1 MKKLMF
7 GLALVATCLGV
18 QAANIDWAVDA
29 KAIKDADGNDMKGET
44 AYLLMF
50 ESAAAASSYQAD
62 LADGKVTIAQAQ
74 AAAIDSATSTYT
86 SNKSA
91 GKIDS
96 KTKEVS
102 GKNAGDK
109 AYFAILVANGD
120 QFMMGAADQGQ
131 FYVPGDSQF
140 GDRSG
145 VTFGGSM
152 FALSGANG
160 WNTNGGST
168 PPTPPGPG
176 PIPEPTSG
184 LLLLVGGAML
194 ALRRKQK

>member
-7 GLALVATCLGV
+7 AAALAAISLGV
-18 QAANIDWAVDA
+18 QAAKVDWAIDA
-29 KAIKDADGNDMKGET
+29 KAIKAEDGSNLSGET

-50 ESAAAASSYQAD
+50 ESAAAASAYQSN
-62 LADGKVTIAQAQ
+62 LADGTVKIADAT

-86 SNKSA
+86 TSKSA

-96 KTKEVS
+96 RTKDVS
-102 GKNAGDK
+102 DKNPGDK

-120 QFMMGAADQGQ
+120 MFVMGDPQQAQ
-131 FYVPGDSQF
+131 FYEPGDANF
-140 GDRSG
+140 GDKSG
-145 VTFGGSM
+145 ITFSGAMFAASGATGWNQNGTGGGGS
-152 FALSGANG
+152 
-160 WNTNGGST
+160 GGV
-168 PPTPPGPG
+168 
-176 PIPEPTSG
+176 PEPTSG